1 MNERY
6 PWQEAYDAA
15 VLETD
20 AAAMTI
26 KIYVALAAIEQRPL
40 SPPEIDGAEEE
51 ALQHSELA
59 LKTLVTERL
68 DSFEAQ

>member
-20 AAAMTI
+20 YASMTI
-26 KIYVALAAIEQRPL
+26 KIYVALAAIEQRRL
-40 SPPEIDGAEEE
+40 SPSEIDGAEEE

>member
-20 AAAMTI
+20 DAAMTI
-26 KIYVALAAIEQRPL
+26 KIYVALAAIEQK
-40 SPPEIDGAEEE
+40 A
-51 ALQHSELA
+51 
-59 LKTLVTERL
+59 
-68 DSFEAQ
+68 AQPA

>member
-20 AAAMTI
+20 DAAMAV
-26 KIYVALAAIEQRPL
+26 KIQVALAAIEQRRL

-51 ALQHSELA
+51 ALQYSELA